1 LYHADVKESGSEQ
14 STHSLN
20 ARLLR
25 FRSQPGSEDPYALA
39 EDLIAAKRYGD
50 ARGVAVS
57 AQPGDQEDGYLL
69 VLEGRAW
76 LHERDLVRSQAALL
90 RAIRAAPDYADAYR
104 WLGHVLLKRGD
115 PQRALKT
122 LKRAL
127 ELNPKDEESQKL
139 AVRAEHLA
147 ETIDGETMPMEEEA
161 ASHSPP
167 PATYVGRNP
176 RQPGAPQPAG
186 AKAPGSAGERKSP
199 VEPTSNFRP
208 IPGRPDMRAA
218 QRGSGLMQSVK
229 PAIPNP
235 PDDPEL
241 GRYSAQNITAEQFV
255 PPNLQKAK
263 AAGQPLP
270 RKPSPAAT
278 PAISRNPAGPIGRKA
293 SDGAGQ
299 REPPRSAGDRQSPGT
314 VARASDPEPPRSAGD
329 RQSPGTVA
337 RASVP
342 EPPRSAGDRQSPG
355 TVAQASVPAV
365 TSPRAP
371 SRPLM
376 PRAEPQNAGAH
387 PSGSRHPRASGVP
400 TDVIDPRHSAS
411 PPAGTERPLIAATPV
426 PDLPPLP
433 DLPRGASPRPRARSS
448 QPSAAAPESRRDA
461 HASPVPPAAALET
474 WDEREGVQL
483 DPPSVPLSAAD
494 RAVGVPT
501 LHTAHLRS
509 AGESAADADAA
520 LALVKGYGLFEEP
533 RATSAEWA
541 REDEVEPK
549 GTRVRNALI
558 GLWVFTLASSVGG
571 YFGWQAFV
579 EQRHAKAAAWVQ
591 DARALMLR
599 GDHAGLVDAERLLRL
614 AREQHPASSDI
625 PLEALLLQVERV
637 LEDGERDLAALKMA
651 LGRAPVSTDGK
662 AAQDVATAVIAAFG
676 GDRPTRDKLLEQALA
691 AAPGDARRLHLL
703 GRLEERLGRPS
714 SREHIEAASQAD
726 AKLMPAQLALAQ
738 IAFDQNERE
747 EALRR
752 VDAVLGAHKEHLRA
766 QLLKLF
772 ITANDAEPKQ
782 VEATLDGLGDA
793 MKLAG
798 SVDEVLNAL
807 TRARV
812 LRRQGKLDE
821 AAAAIER
828 AAALGVDEPR
838 LLSWVAR
845 EALAVNKPALAQQA
859 ASRALS
865 VAPDVAPYRRLLA
878 RVLIERSDGA
888 RARELLDKL
897 PADDLEAQ
905 IMKAQAALLE
915 DDQPVLQAALTA
927 LTQAPVDKASESAV
941 QVGALKVRLE
951 SKLTPGKPVV
961 DRAKA
966 LVKSAPGD
974 PEALLAL
981 AEAGLAAHDPAVAS
995 GALKQRFAVAPDDPN
1010 AHYLLGR
1017 ARRMA
1022 ADAEGAEASFRKAL
1036 TLSPGQ
1042 RDSLVALGGLL
1053 LDQGKYEEA
1062 DAVFQELSTRGGS
1075 ALAGRLGRVEALVA
1089 LGRTADAQV
1098 QLDAV
1103 PEAQRT
1109 TAAVRSAAARV
1120 ALARHKPGDALSL
1133 IRPLLETQGD
1143 RPALQALY
1151 GDALLAAE
1159 QLEGASSAYDKA
1171 LSLDSGLPEALLGRA
1186 QVQLRTNKAKDALPV
1201 LEAAK
1206 RALAD
1211 RIRPPAMH
1219 ALRAVLTGQAYLL
1232 RNKRGDAD
1240 TAKQVLREAIK
1251 LSAAPPEAHFWLGE
1265 ALGSKAAP
1273 EARTEYQRYL
1283 ELAPNGKYADRA
1295 RRALSSLS

>member
-1 LYHADVKESGSEQ
+1 LYHADVKESGSEL

-57 AQPGDQEDGYLL
+57 AQVADQEDGYLL

-76 LHERDLVRSQAALL
+76 LHERDLVRSQAALM
-90 RAIRAAPDYADAYR
+90 RAVRAAPDYGDAYR

-127 ELNPKDEESQKL
+127 ELNPKDEESQQL
-139 AVRAEHLA
+139 AIRAEHLS
-147 ETIDGETMPMEEEA
+147 ETIDGETMPMEEQA
-161 ASHSPP
+161 GSHSPP

-176 RQPGAPQPAG
+176 RQPVAPQPA
-186 AKAPGSAGERKSP
+186 AGKSP
-199 VEPTSNFRP
+199 EPTSNFRP
-208 IPGRPDMRAA
+208 IAGRPDTRAA
-218 QRGSGLMQSVK
+218 QRGGSGLMQSVK
-229 PAIPNP
+229 SAIPNP

-241 GRYSAQNITAEQFV
+241 GRYSAHNITAEQFV
-255 PPNLQKAK
+255 PPNLQKPK
-263 AAGQPLP
+263 ASGQPFP
-270 RKPSPAAT
+270 RKPSSAAT
-278 PAISRNPAGPIGRKA
+278 PAASRSPAGPVSRKP

-299 REPPRSAGDRQSPGT
+299 PA
-314 VARASDPEPPRSAGD
+314 
-329 RQSPGTVA
+329 
-337 RASVP
+337 
-342 EPPRSAGDRQSPG
+342 
-355 TVAQASVPAV
+355 AQ
-365 TSPRAP
+365 RAP
-371 SRPLM
+371 SRPTM
-376 PRAEPQNAGAH
+376 PRAQPSS
-387 PSGSRHPRASGVP
+387 SGSTQASAGRVPRTSGVP
-400 TDVIDPRHSAS
+400 TDVIDPRHSAR
-411 PPAGTERPLIAATPV
+411 PPAGAHQPLIAATPV
-426 PDLPPLP
+426 PDLPPMP
-433 DLPRGASPRPRARSS
+433 ELPRGHSPMPRARTPQPAAAGHGSPRP
-448 QPSAAAPESRRDA
+448 A
-461 HASPVPPAAALET
+461 HASPAPPAAALET
-474 WDEREGVQL
+474 WDEREGVQF
-483 DPPSVPLSAAD
+483 DPPSMPLSAANHS
-494 RAVGVPT
+494 VGVPT
-501 LHTAHLRS
+501 PQTGPAD
-509 AGESAADADAA
+509 AESAF
-520 LALVKGYGLFEEP
+520 ALVKGYGLFEEP
-533 RATSAEWA
+533 RGASAEWA

-558 GLWVFTLASSVGG
+558 GLWVFTLACSVGG

-614 AREQHPASSDI
+614 AREQHPASTDI

-637 LEDGERDLAALKMA
+637 MEDGERDLAALKLA

-662 AAQDVATAVIAAFG
+662 AAQNVATAVIAAFG

-691 AAPGDARRLHLL
+691 GAPGDARRLHLL
-703 GRLEERLGRPS
+703 GRLEERLGRAQ

-738 IAFDQNERE
+738 IALDQNERE

-752 VDAVLGAHKEHLRA
+752 VDVVLGAHKEHLRA

-772 ITANDAEPKQ
+772 ITANDADPKQ
-782 VEATLDGLGDA
+782 LEATLNGLGDA

-812 LRRQGKLDE
+812 LRRQGKLDD

-828 AAALGVDEPR
+828 AAGLGVDEPR
-838 LLSWVAR
+838 LLSWIAR
-845 EALAVNKPALAQQA
+845 EALALNKPALAQQA

-878 RVLIERSDGA
+878 RVLIERGDGG

-897 PADDLEAQ
+897 PAEDLEAQ

-915 DDQPVLQAALTA
+915 DDQPVLQAALAA
-927 LTQAPVDKASESAV
+927 LSQAPVDKASEAAI

-1010 AHYLLGR
+1010 AHYLNGR

-1042 RDSLVALGGLL
+1042 SDSLVALGGLL
-1053 LDQGKYEEA
+1053 LDEGKYEEA
-1062 DAVFQELSTRGGS
+1062 DAVFQELSSRGGS

-1098 QLDAV
+1098 QLDAI

-1109 TAAVRSAAARV
+1109 TAAVRTAAARV
-1120 ALARHKPGDALSL
+1120 ALARRKPGDALGL
-1133 IRPLLETQGD
+1133 LRPLLETQSD

-1159 QLEGASSAYDKA
+1159 QLEGAASAYDKA

-1240 TAKQVLREAIK
+1240 TAKQVLRDAIK
-1251 LSAAPPEAHFWLGE
+1251 STAAPAEAHFWLGE
-1265 ALGSKAAP
+1265 ALGPKAAS

-1295 RRALSSLS
+1295 RRALGSLS